1 VTWDTQRDLTNNGPT
16 KPAPLLISTA
26 TNAGE
31 MEVEATVEAFHAK
44 ETDVETMEAGTMVI
58 MEDGIMV
65 TMEDSTMVIMEDG
78 IMATMEDSTMVIME
92 VGTMVIMVTME
103 DSTMGIMED
112 GIMATME
119 GSTMG
124 DLLGMKAIL
133 HQLDKSVQIVDEK
146 KYLFIHET

>member
-1 VTWDTQRDLTNNGPT
+1 MTWDTQRDLTNNGPT

-58 MEDGIMV
+58 MEDGIM
-65 TMEDSTMVIMEDG
+65 
-78 IMATMEDSTMVIME
+78 
-92 VGTMVIMVTME
+92 
-103 DSTMGIMED
+103 
-112 GIMATME
+112 ATME
-119 GSTMG
+119 GSTMEIMG

-133 HQLDKSVQIVDEK
+133 HQLDKSVQIADDK
-146 KYLFIHET
+146 KFLFIHET